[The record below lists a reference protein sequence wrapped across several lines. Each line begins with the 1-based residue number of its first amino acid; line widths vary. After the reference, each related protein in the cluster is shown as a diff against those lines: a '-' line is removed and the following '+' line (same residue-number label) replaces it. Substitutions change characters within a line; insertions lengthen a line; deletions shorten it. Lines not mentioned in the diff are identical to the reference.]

1 MAFQFGGMVQDPEAR
16 RPLMTHSP
24 APWRAFNW
32 PPFQRLQSR
41 WLKKSGWQE
50 GEHCKGKIEIIWKV
64 SQTACMFAA
73 ALVFDGRRKN
83 VLEMFPKFWSL
94 QKATPPPKEA
104 LPTSR
109 IPGRS
114 GSRRGH
120 PQPKRHQVTKPNP
133 HLGISLT
140 TAILYIILPP
150 HHRHPY
156 HGNRDMCELLCGGQ
170 SYQALGPLGPLLP
183 LALIALD
190 TMYVFKIYG
199 SLWKL
204 YIVQLGFTFPSLQ

>member
-1 MAFQFGGMVQDPEAR
+1 MARGGA
-16 RPLMTHSP
+16 L
-24 APWRAFNW
+24 
-32 PPFQRLQSR
+32 QR
-41 WLKKSGWQE
+41 KK
-50 GEHCKGKIEIIWKV
+50 KEIIWKV
-64 SQTACMFAA
+64 SQTTCIFAA
-73 ALVFDGRRKN
+73 PIVFDSSQKN

-133 HLGISLT
+133 HLGISST

-150 HHRHPY
+150 HHCHPY

-190 TMYVFKIYG
+190 TMYVFKLYG
-199 SLWKL
+199 SLWML
-204 YIVQLGFTFPSLQ
+204 YIVQRGCCRHQLFFYKFTFPSLQ